1 MRALALLATLG
12 ALIAAPAAAADTS
25 AIDARATP
33 AYQTCVDRIE
43 GQTNTG
49 ANQCISVELKIQD
62 VALNEAYRNLMAQ
75 LTPNQKVGLQK
86 AQRAWIAFRDA
97 DCASRYSPDWGDY
110 SSVTA
115 NRCVLERTIE
125 RTIDLER
132 FSADWLDSADEYD
145 ADELPG

>member
-1 MRALALLATLG
+1 MGYRYAILSAAIILAIAT
-12 ALIAAPAAAADTS
+12 PAAAAETS

-33 AYQTCVDRIE
+33 AYQTCVGRIE
-43 GQTNTG
+43 GQTNAG

-62 VALNEAYRNLMAQ
+62 VALNQAYRNLMAQ

-86 AQRAWIAFRDA
+86 AQRAWIAFRDT
-97 DCASRYSPDWGDY
+97 DCASRYSPEWGDY

-115 NRCVLERTIE
+115 SRCVLERTIE

-132 FSADWLDSADEYD
+132 FSADWLDSVES
-145 ADELPG
+145 P